1 MAQLKLQNWSEA
13 IADSNK
19 CLSFDAS
26 FVKAYHRR
34 GYAYLG
40 LKDYAK
46 AIKDFEFLSI
56 IQNDPETILILK
68 QTQEK
73 Y

>member
-19 CLSFDAS
+19 CLSLDAS

-56 IQNDPETILILK
+56 I
-68 QTQEK
+68 
-73 Y
+73 